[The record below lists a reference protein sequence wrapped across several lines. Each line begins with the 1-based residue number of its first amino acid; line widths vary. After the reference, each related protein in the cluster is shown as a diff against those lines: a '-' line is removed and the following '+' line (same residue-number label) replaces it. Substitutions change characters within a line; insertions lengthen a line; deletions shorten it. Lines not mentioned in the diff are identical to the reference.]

1 MALFSALNQL
11 PDGIEA
17 TLNLIDDLD
26 QCFLAGFA
34 NLSNE
39 HLDTLNVLQRVF
51 TGTPLQQS
59 VSDACNAIQSSE
71 YVEKHFAVL
80 ACARASLHGSLFDTL
95 QQHALVLLGRT
106 EIVEVE
112 SENNNSEVPAHL
124 KVWLD
129 SVRHWLM
136 EIALVGYA
144 RLEVATLLP
153 FMATLESIQGEA
165 LLWRQAAILTG
176 YFNELMGAVP
186 IADNTAIPIYRWV
199 DLWTQLMV
207 GALQPTSLP
216 KPKLVSGNLEVL
228 GMDLR
233 HHANVV
239 SFTAYGL
246 LSHDAQTQLVR
257 ITQSAYKVDV
267 ISGEQTWL
275 LFNDAAPLLNAFA
288 LNQGLRL
295 DNIPLLPTGDLLYSG
310 QGKVVSDY
318 NLMNKA
324 SAFFTDHATNSFVPC
339 VVAPSARHPIQLAEP
354 IFLSNYKVDNGS
366 LSWGDGGSLAIATKR
381 ISSLSELNI
390 ETISKSSQMF
400 GLLRFD
406 AGQWSVQPLAV
417 TVQKKTIFTGQNAAK
432 IIKSPPKTSVVGM
445 LQERASRLLRG

>member
-1 MALFSALNQL
+1 MALFSALHQL
-11 PDGIEA
+11 PEGTEA
-17 TLNLIDDLD
+17 TLNLINDLD

-34 NLSNE
+34 NLGAEN
-39 HLDTLNVLQRVF
+39 LDTLNTLQRVF

-59 VSDACNAIQSSE
+59 LSDAYSAIQSSE
-71 YVEKHFAVL
+71 YTEKHFAVL
-80 ACARASLHGSLFDTL
+80 ACVRASLHGSLFDTL
-95 QQHALVLLGRT
+95 QQYVRSLLGRT
-106 EIVEVE
+106 EITEIEVE
-112 SENNNSEVPAHL
+112 NDNSEVSAHL
-124 KVWLD
+124 KVWLE

-153 FMATLESIQGEA
+153 FMATLESIQSES
-165 LLWRQAAILTG
+165 LLWRQASILTG
-176 YFNELMGAVP
+176 YFNELISAVP
-186 IADNTAIPIYRWV
+186 IADNSAVPIYRWV

-207 GALQPTSLP
+207 DALQPSLLP
-216 KPKLVSGNLEVL
+216 KPKLVSGDLEVL

-239 SFTAYGL
+239 SFIAYGL
-246 LSHDAQTQLVR
+246 LSHNAQTQLVR

-267 ISGEQTWL
+267 INGEQTWL
-275 LFNDAAPLLNAFA
+275 LFNNAAPLLNAFA
-288 LNQGLRL
+288 NNQGLRL

-310 QGKVVSDY
+310 EGNIVSDY

-324 SAFFTDHATNSFVPC
+324 STFFTDKSNSSYAAC
-339 VVAPSARHPIQLAEP
+339 KVAPSDRHPIQLAEP
-354 IFLSNYKVDNGS
+354 IYLSNYKVDNGS

-417 TVQKKTIFTGQNAAK
+417 TVQKKTMFTGQNAAK
-432 IIKSPPKTSVVGM
+432 ILKSLPKTSVVGM